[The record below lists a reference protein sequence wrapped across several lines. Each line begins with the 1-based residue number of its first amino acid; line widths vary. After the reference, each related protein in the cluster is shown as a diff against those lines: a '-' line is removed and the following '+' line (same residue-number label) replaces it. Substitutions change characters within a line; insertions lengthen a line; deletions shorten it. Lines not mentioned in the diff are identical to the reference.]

1 MHGTAML
8 PPVSEP
14 EVAPAAV
21 GDDAP
26 EASVLPAYLEETYRW
41 AYLRP
46 ASVALLD
53 HDLVASLVLWGQM
66 GRLRRMVARELAPGA
81 RVLQPACVYGGFSRC
96 IAERLGPAGRL
107 EVRDV
112 APIQVENC
120 RRKLARFPNCR
131 VTRHDA
137 GQPTAARF
145 DAVLCFFLLHELP
158 ADWKRRVMAALL
170 GAVRPGGKA
179 IFVDYHRPHPL
190 HPLCWPMR
198 ALFARLEPFAEELWR
213 RELREFAPPAVA
225 ARFRWRK
232 TTRFGGLY
240 QMVVA
245 RRTGSP
251 DRAEEAAVALDRPRG
266 GH

>member
-1 MHGTAML
+1 MHGTAMR
-8 PPVSEP
+8 PPVSEL
-14 EVAPAAV
+14 ERAPTAA
-21 GDDAP
+21 GDDARDGP
-26 EASVLPAYLEETYRW
+26 ILPAYLEETYGW

-66 GRLRRMVARELAPGA
+66 ERLRRMVARELAPGA
-81 RVLQPACVYGGFSRC
+81 RVLQPACVYGGFSRR

-131 VTRHDA
+131 VACRDA
-137 GQPTAARF
+137 ARPTAARY

-158 ADWKRRVMAALL
+158 ADWKRRVMVALL
-170 GAVRPGGKA
+170 GAVRRGGKA
-179 IFVDYHRPHPL
+179 IFVDYHRPRPL
-190 HPLCWPMR
+190 HPLRWPMR
-198 ALFARLEPFAEELWR
+198 ALFARLEPFAEEMWR

-245 RRTGSP
+245 RRTGSA
-251 DRAEEAAVALDRPRG
+251 DRAEGAAVALDRPRG